1 MTGYGLYALGAGLVD
16 LFGPSQLTWMANL
29 IAIALGAMLVVAG
42 VFVRVGLPGSL
53 ALALTAL
60 FGLQSLSLHSAAP
73 LYGQVAPEPQIA
85 LALFGALLV
94 GLAHSVRLRPV
105 PQTSVRLETVQTSA
119 PPRRGVRRT
128 PGRRGPSGQAQTRSC
143 AGNGGL
149 EPVVKGLRSLGA
161 AAGGAAVDALVAT
174 AIANHDG
181 AAG

>member
-60 FGLQSLSLHSAAP
+60 FGLQSLSLHSAAR

-85 LALFGALLV
+85 LALFGVLLA
-94 GLAHSVRLRPV
+94 GLAYFG
-105 PQTSVRLETVQTSA
+105 TVAASA
-119 PPRRGVRRT
+119 ADQRA
-128 PGRRGPSGQAQTRSC
+128 PGDRA
-143 AGNGGL
+143 
-149 EPVVKGLRSLGA
+149 
-161 AAGGAAVDALVAT
+161 D
-174 AIANHDG
+174 
-181 AAG
+181 